1 MRLGAG
7 KDLQSWTAPWAGAGH
22 RDPGRQGAGL
32 APALSCV
39 CVSPVPPIP
48 PGVRCS
54 QRSSALHGLEAGAG
68 GTADVAA
75 PGPSWAVAVL
85 AAGLSAR
92 GWVTSGA
99 ATGQTPW
106 HRAAPGRRQET
117 QPARPAAPISSLSTP
132 LPISTPASRR
142 PSPPPQRAGSS
153 MGERGQSAPPAS
165 AQTPGLRGSW
175 VTRSRSVTRVT
186 FSKCKNETH
195 ARTPDPLW
203 PRSLPCLSPWPRGD
217 SSEGR
222 LDKHGTKG
230 CKGRA

>member
-1 MRLGAG
+1 MGGGWAQRSRQAG
-7 KDLQSWTAPWAGAGH
+7 GWA
-22 RDPGRQGAGL
+22 RPSTQLCLCLPR
-32 APALSCV
+32 
-39 CVSPVPPIP
+39 PPIP

-175 VTRSRSVTRVT
+175 V
-186 FSKCKNETH
+186 C
-195 ARTPDPLW
+195 
-203 PRSLPCLSPWPRGD
+203 G
-217 SSEGR
+217 SEQVCDQSD
-222 LDKHGTKG
+222 LFKMQK
-230 CKGRA
+230 